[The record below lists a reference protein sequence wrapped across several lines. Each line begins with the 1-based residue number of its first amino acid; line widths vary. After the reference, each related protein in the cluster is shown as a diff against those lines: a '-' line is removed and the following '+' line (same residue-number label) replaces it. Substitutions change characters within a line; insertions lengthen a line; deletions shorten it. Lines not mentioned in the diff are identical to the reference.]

1 MKARKRLKQSI
12 LKNWECKQP
21 VMARIKEFKD
31 YYKILN
37 VTESATQE
45 DIKKSFRKLALELH
59 PDHNPDD
66 PGSEEKFKDV
76 TEAYGVL
83 SDSQKKQEYDS
94 FRADHFAGRT
104 SSRFQYSQEDI
115 FSSMFQGKNAS
126 GIFEE
131 LNREF
136 SSSGFRSG
144 NNFFKNVFFGG
155 AAGGIGRFIS
165 MIPGPIGRI
174 GMGIKIAQIVGTSI
188 YALHKMKKAKDASNP
203 NEQQQPQN
211 PLVSNFKGMFR
222 KPQSNEKHP
231 LNMDFAISI
240 PPTEALNGTRKK
252 ISYRVNGTTEQLMV
266 RIPPNFP
273 PRGKLRIRNKG
284 HIQNEKRGDL
294 ILSINVDLKA
304 STSNLKEE

>member
-83 SDSQKKQEYDS
+83 SDSQKKQEYDR
-94 FRADHFAGRT
+94 FRADHFAGRS

-126 GIFEE
+126 DIFEE

-136 SSSGFRSG
+136 SRSGFRSG
-144 NNFFKNVFFGG
+144 NNFFQNVFFGG
-155 AAGGIGRFIS
+155 AAGGIGRVLR

-188 YALHKMKKAKDASNP
+188 YALHKMKKAKDAANP
-203 NEQQQPQN
+203 NKQQEPKN
-211 PLVSNFKGMFR
+211 PLVSNLKGMFG
-222 KPQSNEKHP
+222 KPQSDEKFP
-231 LNMDFAISI
+231 LDMSFAISI
-240 PPTEALNGTRKK
+240 PATEALNGTRKK

-266 RIPPNFP
+266 RIPPKFP
-273 PRGKLRIRNKG
+273 SGGKLRIRNKG
-284 HIQNEKRGDL
+284 HIQNEERGDL
-294 ILSINVDLKA
+294 ILSVNVDLKTS
-304 STSNLKEE
+304 STN

>member
-1 MKARKRLKQSI
+1 
-12 LKNWECKQP
+12 
-21 VMARIKEFKD
+21 MARIKEFKD

-37 VTESATQE
+37 VTESATLE
-45 DIKKSFRKLALELH
+45 EIKKSFRKLALELH

-66 PGSEEKFKDV
+66 SGSEEKFKDV

-83 SDSQKKQEYDS
+83 SDSQKKQEYDR
-94 FRADHFAGRT
+94 FRIDHLAGR
-104 SSRFQYSQEDI
+104 SSSQFQYSQEDI

-155 AAGGIGRFIS
+155 AAGGIGRVLR

-174 GMGIKIAQIVGTSI
+174 GMGIKIAQIVGTSL

-203 NEQQQPQN
+203 DEQQKPEN
-211 PLVSNFKGMFR
+211 PLVSNLKGMFS
-222 KPQSNEKHP
+222 KSQSDEKSS
-231 LNMDFAISI
+231 LAMDFAISI
-240 PPTEALNGTRKK
+240 PPAEALNGTRKK
-252 ISYRVNGTTEQLMV
+252 VSYRANGITEQLMV

-273 PRGKLRIRNKG
+273 SGGKLRIRNKG

-294 ILSINVDLKA
+294 ILSINIDLKT
-304 STSNLKEE
+304 STSN

>member
-1 MKARKRLKQSI
+1 
-12 LKNWECKQP
+12 
-21 VMARIKEFKD
+21 MARIKEFKD

-37 VTESATQE
+37 VTESATLE
-45 DIKKSFRKLALELH
+45 EIKKSFRKLALELH

-66 PGSEEKFKDV
+66 SGSEEKFKDV

-83 SDSQKKQEYDS
+83 SDSQKKQEYDR
-94 FRADHFAGRT
+94 FRIDHLAGR
-104 SSRFQYSQEDI
+104 SSSQFQYSQEDI

-155 AAGGIGRFIS
+155 AAGGIGRVLR

-203 NEQQQPQN
+203 NEQQKPEN
-211 PLVSNFKGMFR
+211 PLVSNLKGMFS
-222 KPQSNEKHP
+222 KSQSDEKSS
-231 LNMDFAISI
+231 LAMDFAISI
-240 PPTEALNGTRKK
+240 PPAEALNGTRKK
-252 ISYRVNGTTEQLMV
+252 VSYRANGITEQLMV
-266 RIPPNFP
+266 HIPPNFP
-273 PRGKLRIRNKG
+273 SGGKLRIRNKG

-294 ILSINVDLKA
+294 ILSINIDLKT
-304 STSNLKEE
+304 STSN

>member
-37 VTESATQE
+37 ITESATQE

-83 SDSQKKQEYDS
+83 SDLQKKQEYDR
-94 FRADHFAGRT
+94 FRADHFAGRS

-126 GIFEE
+126 DIFEE

-136 SSSGFRSG
+136 SRSGFRSG
-144 NNFFKNVFFGG
+144 NNFFQNVFFGG
-155 AAGGIGRFIS
+155 AAGGIGRVLR

-188 YALHKMKKAKDASNP
+188 YALHKMKKAKDAANP
-203 NEQQQPQN
+203 NKQHESKN
-211 PLVSNFKGMFR
+211 PLVSNLKGMFG
-222 KPQSNEKHP
+222 KPQSDE
-231 LNMDFAISI
+231 
-240 PPTEALNGTRKK
+240 
-252 ISYRVNGTTEQLMV
+252 
-266 RIPPNFP
+266 
-273 PRGKLRIRNKG
+273 
-284 HIQNEKRGDL
+284 
-294 ILSINVDLKA
+294 
-304 STSNLKEE
+304 

>member
-45 DIKKSFRKLALELH
+45 DIKKSFRMLALKLH

-83 SDSQKKQEYDS
+83 SDSQKKQEYDR
-94 FRADHFAGRT
+94 FRSDHFAGRS

-126 GIFEE
+126 DIFEE

-136 SSSGFRSG
+136 SRSGFRSG
-144 NNFFKNVFFGG
+144 NNFFQNVFFGG
-155 AAGGIGRFIS
+155 AAGGIGRVLR

-188 YALHKMKKAKDASNP
+188 YALHKMKKAKDAANP
-203 NEQQQPQN
+203 NKQQEQKY
-211 PLVSNFKGMFR
+211 PLVNNLKGIFG
-222 KPQSNEKHP
+222 KPQSDEKSP
-231 LNMDFAISI
+231 LDMSFSISI
-240 PPTEALNGTRKK
+240 PATEALNGTRKK

-266 RIPPNFP
+266 RIPPKFP
-273 PRGKLRIRNKG
+273 SGGKLRIRNKG
-284 HIQNEKRGDL
+284 HIQNEERGDL
-294 ILSINVDLKA
+294 ILSVNVDLK
-304 STSNLKEE
+304 TSSNT